1 MKVAI
6 VCDSLVQ
13 PGGADRVLYD
23 VLDLFPKAEIF
34 TSVYKQDRYPYLK
47 DHIVNTTFI
56 QRLPFSN
63 FFYRHYTPLSPLGF
77 ERLRLGKKFDL
88 IISISAGCAKGVI
101 TSSDTFHL
109 GIILT
114 PPRYQWGGV
123 VNCRGNKL
131 RSILHFFS
139 TIFDHYLRIWDIE
152 ASKRPDKMISIS
164 KFIKK
169 RVYKVYRRDSEVVY
183 PGVDTK
189 FWKPDK
195 SVERQDFYLVV
206 SRLYDYKKVDLAI
219 KACNNLKKNLYI
231 IGEGPDRDY
240 LENLAGETVEF
251 KGYVSDKEVR
261 RYMRSCK
268 ALLFPGLEDFGLA
281 PVEAMS
287 CGAPVIAFNG
297 GGVAETV
304 VDGVT
309 GILFPKQHEKS
320 LLNAIHTFEKKSFTC
335 DIIQKR
341 AQKFSESKFKQEIL
355 KIIKNEC
362 PRD

>member
-1 MKVAI
+1 LKVAI

-23 VLDLFPKAEIF
+23 LLDLFPEAEIF
-34 TSVYKQDRYPYLK
+34 TSVYKQNRYPHLEN
-47 DHIVNTTFI
+47 HNVNTTFI

-77 ERLRLGKKFDL
+77 ESLRLGKKFDL
-88 IISISAGCAKGVI
+88 VISVSAGCAKGVI
-101 TSSDTFHL
+101 TAPNTFHL

-123 VNCRGNKL
+123 VNCRGNTL
-131 RSILHFFS
+131 RSVLHFFS
-139 TIFDHYLRIWDIE
+139 SIFDHYLRIWDIE
-152 ASKRPDKMISIS
+152 ASKRPDKLVSIS
-164 KFIKK
+164 RFIKK
-169 RVYKVYRRDSEVVY
+169 RVHKVYKRESKLVY
-183 PGVDTK
+183 PGIDTE

-195 SVERQDFYLVV
+195 SVKKEDFYLIV
-206 SRLYDYKKVDLAI
+206 SRLYDYKKVDVAI
-219 KACNNLKKNLYI
+219 KACNKLNRKLYV

-281 PVEAMS
+281 PLEAMS
-287 CGAPVIAFNG
+287 CGTPVIAFNG

-309 GILFPKQHEKS
+309 GVLFSKQSEKS
-320 LLNAIHTFEKKSFTC
+320 LVRSIQHFEKKSFTC

-362 PRD
+362 QRD